1 MCLWPPKPVLASYT
15 SFIRQTN
22 AAMGFSIY
30 ILHQSVYRHN
40 FVHSNDVI
48 IEKEWSHILLPDIL
62 ADFTKR
68 PSFFGKPLRKTGHL
82 QYLCGRTYS
91 IITLYLIYVE
101 IKHKKCLDS
110 NIPFQALDF
119 RKASM

>member
-1 MCLWPPKPVLASYT
+1 MMLLLRKNGPTYYCLI
-15 SFIRQTN
+15 F
-22 AAMGFSIY
+22 
-30 ILHQSVYRHN
+30 
-40 FVHSNDVI
+40 
-48 IEKEWSHILLPDIL
+48 L